1 MGKRKSERADGKRWE
16 RTEGS
21 RDTNDEALASTELGG
36 EVDLVARA
44 ALLELDVGD
53 GIARLDHDCGVGLV
67 KGELLVFLGDG

>member
-21 RDTNDEALASTELGG
+21 RDTNDEAIASTELGG

-53 GIARLDHDCGVGLV
+53 GIARLDHDCGVWLV
-67 KGELLVFLGDG
+67 KGELLVFLGDR